1 MIYTVIC
8 EFWNKSC
15 DIIGTFSTEIKA
27 RESIINFLHTQVN
40 IQTIFTIKIFK
51 SNIDDTNDNDILKE
65 FNYDEIENIIK
76 R

>member
-40 IQTIFTIKIFK
+40 IQTIFTIKIF
-51 SNIDDTNDNDILKE
+51 NERN
-65 FNYDEIENIIK
+65 NYFLTYVLFL
-76 R
+76 